1 MELIHKEL
9 TDQIIRSFY
18 DVYNILGYGFLER
31 VYQNALFLELKSRGL
46 RVEHQK
52 QIQVYYK
59 KINVGEYYA
68 DLIVNDLVV
77 IELKCASTLIEA
89 HEKQLLNYL
98 KSTRLEV
105 GLLLNFGVVPEF
117 KRKVFSQSRK

>member
-31 VYQNALFLELKSRGL
+31 VYQRALFLELKSRGL
-46 RVEHQK
+46 QVEFQK
-52 QIQVYYK
+52 QILVYYK
-59 KINVGEYYA
+59 KVKVGEYYA
-68 DLIVNDLVV
+68 DLIVNDQVV